1 MLTESIVVLTLVIYE
16 NDVVYTSCPLDNLDN
31 FFFTVLMIKIFII
44 NPIFLITFIL
54 KKEINGSI
62 IIINHRYF
70 LKNILS
76 LKVLV
81 ISIRK

>member
-16 NDVVYTSCPLDNLDN
+16 NDVVYTSCPLDN

-44 NPIFLITFIL
+44 NLIFLITFIL

-70 LKNILS
+70 LKNILP
-76 LKVLV
+76 LKDPV